1 MTQADQIRQFV
12 YKQRIVPARSAGLKE
27 VTVRAGDIHKE
38 MGLFSKMPSVCSVLD
53 GRKLCD
59 LAFLS
64 ITHRRGPPNGA
75 NVFITFNLETDQAPP
90 SCATPSSTPR
100 RASPLPAKQRGALN
114 INPKTSLVLVS
125 CVKSK
130 LPRSVPAQ
138 DLYTSTLFTGCRTF
152 ARASGAPW
160 FILSAKYGLVDPNE
174 VIAPYEFTLNRL
186 GVAARRVWA
195 ENVLA
200 ELLPKTK
207 SRKTIVFL
215 AGVRYREYL
224 TTPLENMGLEV
235 VVPMA
240 NLRFGEQLQWLTE
253 HT

>member
-59 LAFLS
+59 LASLA

-100 RASPLPAKQRGALN
+100 RASPLPAKQREALN
-114 INPKTSLVLVS
+114 INQKPLWYWSHASKASSPGRCQHKISIHQRCSPVAGLSHELAVHLGSSFRPSMGWWTLMRSLH
-125 CVKSK
+125 
-130 LPRSVPAQ
+130 
-138 DLYTSTLFTGCRTF
+138 RTNI
-152 ARASGAPW
+152 R
-160 FILSAKYGLVDPNE
+160 
-174 VIAPYEFTLNRL
+174 
-186 GVAARRVWA
+186 
-195 ENVLA
+195 
-200 ELLPKTK
+200 
-207 SRKTIVFL
+207 
-215 AGVRYREYL
+215 
-224 TTPLENMGLEV
+224 
-235 VVPMA
+235 
-240 NLRFGEQLQWLTE
+240 
-253 HT
+253 